1 MKLALISMPWA
12 IFNRP
17 SIQLGTLKSY
27 LRQQLDR
34 VYVECYHPYLDI
46 AAAIGLDNYRI
57 ISESPWA
64 AEALYC
70 GHALS

>member
-17 SIQLGTLKSY
+17 SIQLGTLKGY
-27 LRQQLDR
+27 LRQQLEH
-34 VYVECYHPYLDI
+34 VEVECCHPYLDT

-64 AEALYC
+64 AEALY
-70 GHALS
+70 